1 MEEGSLPPELK
12 SLLRGVIHLLFAPW
26 RIFAVLLVI
35 SSFFDD
41 FDETGFI
48 SAIGTAI
55 LLFIWDG
62 PKTMKGYIIAV
73 VISITAT
80 GLLIWAMRL

>member
-1 MEEGSLPPELK
+1 MEEGSLLPELR
-12 SLLRGVIHLLFAPW
+12 SLLQGVIHLLFAPW

-35 SSFFDD
+35 SSFSND

-62 PKTMKGYIIAV
+62 PKTMRGYIIAL
-73 VISITAT
+73 VISVAAS
-80 GLLIWAMRL
+80 GLLFWGTRS